1 MLMHT
6 AARTA
11 TPALG
16 LGRCALYAVGA
27 CTPHLFP
34 VMKPR
39 AFSFT
44 ARRGIRRKSTYM
56 TSRVDKTARKTVLL
70 VEVRHDDTASE
81 RPARRGQPRERLYD
95 DTTSQAQIPASP
107 RKAGHPKSVSPD
119 RSLLN
124 TDQTSMTTFAAFQP

>member
-27 CTPHLFP
+27 STPRLLP
-34 VMKPR
+34 AMKQR
-39 AFSFT
+39 ASSFVT
-44 ARRGIRRKSTYM
+44 ARGIRRKSTYM

-107 RKAGHPKSVSPD
+107 RKAGYPKSVSPA

-124 TDQTSMTTFAAFQP
+124 ADQTSMTTLATFQP